1 MHSIWAIAVNTL
13 KQALRMKVALAFII
27 LLLILLPLMGITL
40 TGDGTAKGRLQ
51 VFVSYSLS
59 LTSLLL
65 CLLTILVSVYSLTS
79 DIKDKQ
85 IFTVLTKPVRRCQLI
100 LGKLLGVIL
109 IDGILL
115 FIFSSVVYSI
125 ALYLPYYLN
134 FTPNEHEILNNLA
147 NTKNLTGLNLSN

>member
-13 KQALRMKVALAFII
+13 KHALRIKVALAFII
-27 LLLILLPLMGITL
+27 LLLIFLPLMGVTL

-65 CLLTILVSVYSLTS
+65 CLLTILVSVYLLTS

-85 IFTVLTKPVRRCQLI
+85 IF
-100 LGKLLGVIL
+100 
-109 IDGILL
+109 
-115 FIFSSVVYSI
+115 
-125 ALYLPYYLN
+125 
-134 FTPNEHEILNNLA
+134 NLDMA
-147 NTKNLTGLNLSN
+147 AKTFVPLTGLNWMLTEGKLLNAKSTGTSSGCER